1 VGVRALLWK
10 HGGEK
15 VALAARLI
23 ELPAR
28 SLVRLVVGRLDR
40 DPNLWVFGAA
50 RNRFAD
56 NVAYL
61 YLYAA
66 ERAEGRRCVWV
77 TGSTALRRRLRSAG
91 LEAETRWS
99 WRGIA
104 VCARA
109 SWYVTSAYVS
119 DINRWFADG
128 ARVLNVWHGVPL
140 KRIERDI
147 RSGPLTLVY
156 SERQPMKVAFRDETR
171 PPDYLLAPSQ
181 YIAER
186 CFVSAFAVPPERCLP
201 FGYPRTDHFFE
212 PAQLPHGLLVAEI
225 DRWRALSRRKRIV
238 GFFPTW
244 RDFQPSESFAS
255 DDLTSLSAAL
265 SSIDA
270 HLVFKPHFNDETSVG
285 AAGLTVLA
293 PEDDA
298 DAYLPL
304 CDVLVTDYSSLAFDF
319 MLLGRPI
326 VYFVPDFDD
335 YAAYRGLYFDAEEM
349 MPGPLIKDGAD
360 LVPAIKEALVSRPG
374 QQLAKVREVVW
385 GSYGGDARERL
396 LAFLL
401 AHSGDGAASPR
412 GQVDHPMRSRLPA
425 EPER

>member
-1 VGVRALLWK
+1 VRLRALLWR
-10 HGGEK
+10 HGGERA
-15 VALAARLI
+15 ALVARLL
-23 ELPAR
+23 ELPIRSVAR
-28 SLVRLVVGRLDR
+28 IVVKRFER

-77 TGSTALRRRLRSAG
+77 TGSSTLRQRLRSAG
-91 LEAETRWS
+91 LEAEKRWS
-99 WRGIA
+99 WGGITA
-104 VCARA
+104 SVRA
-109 SWYVTSAYVS
+109 GWYVTSAYVS

-147 RSGPLTLVY
+147 RKGPLTLVY
-156 SERQPMKVAFRDETR
+156 SERQPMKIAFQDETR
-171 PPDYLLAPSQ
+171 APDYLLAPSK

-186 CFVSAFAVPPERCLP
+186 CFMSAFAVRLERCLP
-201 FGYPRTDHFFE
+201 FGYPRTDHFFG
-212 PAQLPHGLLVAEI
+212 PARVPHGLLVA
-225 DRWRALSRRKRIV
+225 DRDQWEALSRRSRVV

-244 RDFQPSESFAS
+244 RDFQAPESSAS
-255 DDLTSLSAAL
+255 VDLMSLSAAL

-270 HLVFKPHFNDETSVG
+270 HLVFKPHFNAEESPL
-285 AAGLTVLA
+285 AGDMTILA
-293 PEDDA
+293 SEDDA

-326 VYFVPDFDD
+326 VYFVPDFDE
-335 YAAYRGLYFDAEEM
+335 YATYRGLYFRADEM
-349 MPGPLIKDGAD
+349 MPGPLIKDPAA
-360 LVPAIKEALVSRPG
+360 LLPAIEKALASPASPR
-374 QQLAKVREVVW
+374 LAEVRRTVW
-385 GSYGGDARERL
+385 GSYEGRASEDL

-401 AHSGDGAASPR
+401 E
-412 GQVDHPMRSRLPA
+412 RSA
-425 EPER
+425 T